1 MAQSRRR
8 NVILITIATLP
19 ALAIALVVALACNSK
34 TPPSITPP
42 EAAGPP
48 LPVLQPGPD
57 FFEDVTEKSGINF
70 SYRNGEDDGYFAILS
85 SLGGGGGLIDFD
97 GDGKLDIFIP
107 GGGYYDPPMSEFK
120 KEIRKIFN
128 VPFDPSDPDNLKPEN
143 KKFAEEMD
151 RAIKRY
157 WTEEVKK
164 PDCKLA
170 PPKIH
175 GHPCRL
181 YRNLGDFR
189 FEDVTE
195 KVFGPAKDQP
205 DLFTHGCAVCDY
217 DRDGWSDLLVTG
229 YGRVI
234 LYHNE
239 PDGKGGR
246 KFVDRTKEAGL
257 LGSHPEQLS
266 KEAGQPGEHF
276 WSSSAAF
283 CDLDGDGWADL
294 YLCQYVNWSWYNN
307 PFCGGYTSKV
317 KQDVCPP
324 KQFDSE
330 PHAIWRNKGDGTFEN
345 VTQTC
350 GLRIKP
356 RPDKD
361 YGKGLGVV
369 IGDVDGD
376 GRPDI
381 HIANDTTDHFLY
393 MNKSTPGKILLEEK
407 GLSLGV
413 ARDHNG
419 TPNGGM
425 GTWMADW
432 DGCGRPSIWVTNY
445 ESEYHGLYRSLLH
458 NNRISFTFHTMAA
471 GLTIIGP
478 NFVGFGTGFLD
489 FDHDGWEDIA
499 ITNGHVIHYPA
510 RDNLRQ
516 RPILFLNVPR
526 ETKKGPE
533 RFFVDAS
540 SRGGSY
546 FQTDHRGRG
555 LALGDLNNDGKT
567 DLVFINCDEPVRIM
581 RNVSQD
587 NNHWLGVELVAK
599 DHRHLAGAKL
609 TLEVGDRKLDRY
621 LLGGGSY
628 LSAHDMRMVFGL
640 GQETKVGKLTVDWP
654 SGEPKRQTF
663 EAKDLSIDKYNKL
676 EQK

>member
-1 MAQSRRR
+1 MLLSKRRR
-8 NVILITIATLP
+8 LLLIPIVTLP
-19 ALAIALVVALACNSK
+19 VIAIVVVVALACNSK
-34 TPPSITPP
+34 TPPAVAP
-42 EAAGPP
+42 ADVGGQN
-48 LPVLQPGPD
+48 LPQLPPGPD
-57 FFEDVTEKSGINF
+57 FFEDVTDKTGINF
-70 SYRNGEDDGYFAILS
+70 TYRNGEEAGYYSILS

-107 GGGYYDPPMSEFK
+107 GGGYYDPPIEEFK
-120 KEIRKIFN
+120 KQISAAYN
-128 VPFDPSDPDNLKPEN
+128 VSVDDARAMDIALK
-143 KKFAEEMD
+143 K
-151 RAIKRY
+151 Y
-157 WTEEVKK
+157 WDEEVKR
-164 PDCKLA
+164 PDCKVR

-175 GHPCRL
+175 GHPSKL
-181 YRNLGDFR
+181 YRNLGDFK

-239 PDGKGGR
+239 SDGKGGR

-257 LGSHPEQLS
+257 LGPHPEQLS
-266 KEAGQPGEHF
+266 KESGQPGDHF

-283 CDLDGDGWADL
+283 CDLDGDGWPDL

-307 PFCGGYTSKV
+307 PLCGGYNSKV

-324 KQFDSE
+324 KQFDSR
-330 PHAIWRNKGDGTFEN
+330 PHAVWRNKGDGTFEN

-350 GLRIKP
+350 GLRVEP

-393 MNKSTPGKILLEEK
+393 LNKSTPGKIRLEEK

-413 ARDHNG
+413 ARDLNG

-445 ESEYHGLYRSLLH
+445 ESEYHGLYRSLLLP
-458 NNRISFTFHTMAA
+458 NNRISFTFNTLAA
-471 GLTIIGP
+471 GLTVIGP

-489 FDHDGWEDIA
+489 VDHDGWEDIA

-516 RPILFLNVPR
+516 RPILFLNVQHD
-526 ETKKGPE
+526 TKKGPE

-546 FQTDHRGRG
+546 FKSDHRGRG
-555 LALGDLNNDGKT
+555 LAFGDLNNDGKT
-567 DLVFINCDEPVRIM
+567 DLVFFNCDEPVRIL

-609 TLEVGDRKLDRY
+609 TLEVGGRKLDRY

-640 GQETKVGKLTVDWP
+640 GQETKLGKLTVDWP
-654 SGEPKRQTF
+654 SGEPKVQTF
-663 EAKDLSIDKYNKL
+663 EAKDLSIDKYNRL